1 MLLQQVKDIFTINF
15 FKWIRKLHG
24 TTTTQTHTNCQ
35 YDLSLLFSLP
45 EECKSAV
52 LNQLY
57 RRTSICLFQIHWSTY
72 LLLSLLTMHHTTMD
86 TASATVVHAYF
97 PPGVQRILNA
107 GSTSFICLLDDKT
120 VLKYPHEQEQDH
132 ARLNVEATILKVLGS
147 HFKIIKLKGEDK
159 SGLRLEL
166 APHGWLD
173 EYLRD
178 TTSTIMLWD
187 RFKWCQ
193 QAAEA
198 TSYIHHKSVTHCDIR
213 LGNLLLDKDFNI
225 KLCDFQGI
233 YRASDGSVLDGGVT
247 ENTKSYHY
255 LLREHSA
262 NYLKQRFRWAAV
274 ADSWCYLAVIIHIS
288 PWHRRH

>member
-1 MLLQQVKDIFTINF
+1 
-15 FKWIRKLHG
+15 
-24 TTTTQTHTNCQ
+24 
-35 YDLSLLFSLP
+35 
-45 EECKSAV
+45 
-52 LNQLY
+52 
-57 RRTSICLFQIHWSTY
+57 
-72 LLLSLLTMHHTTMD
+72 MD

-107 GSTSFICLLDDKT
+107 GSTSFIGLLDDKT
-120 VLKYPHEQEQDH
+120 VLKYPHKQEQDY

-147 HFKIIKLKGEDK
+147 HSRIIELKGEEK

-166 APHGWLD
+166 APHGRLD

-178 TTSTIMLWD
+178 TTSTITLRD

-225 KLCDFQGI
+225 KMCDFQGI

-247 ENTKSYHY
+247 ENTKSYLPRSDPLH
-255 LLREHSA
+255 
-262 NYLKQRFRWAAV
+262 
-274 ADSWCYLAVIIHIS
+274 ADQYTDLFALGTAIYHVMQGHEPYPELDSLQDEAEITKRYQASQFPKDLEPALG
-288 PWHRRH
+288 